1 MKSARTTR
9 GFFIVPTY
17 LTVYSRG
24 EEGYILS
31 QPTVDCSFR
40 GRSQGSRVCGRGIS
54 PLRRRPKDGARLAA
68 LQSPFGNLRPLRGQS
83 LAGRG
88 GSVSRRDHNQVYRRR
103 ATFQAEATEKKCRN
117 PNASRSSGKRG
128 LGGEALLSEKRPLP
142 QRLPHTSLRKG
153 ARGRVLLFREAP
165 SLAIT
170 YSIIAHSTVR
180 LFSFWRWRDRRRRPS
195 GERCQCRG
203 RSRSASRGNQR
214 IADAFPARQ

>member
-31 QPTVDCSFR
+31 RLRLTAPSAEGAKGAASADAGFR
-40 GRSQGSRVCGRGIS
+40 LCGHDQRTEPVWRLCNR
-54 PLRRRPKDGARLAA
+54 PLETFAPCGGNRWQVAAA
-68 LQSPFGNLRPLRGQS
+68 LSAAVTTTNPIEDASPFRRNQLRKKVATQTPAALRE
-83 LAGRG
+83 RG
-88 GSVSRRDHNQVYRRR
+88 S
-103 ATFQAEATEKKCRN
+103 
-117 PNASRSSGKRG
+117 
-128 LGGEALLSEKRPLP
+128 GGEALLSEKRPLP
-142 QRLPHTSLRKG
+142 QRLPHTSLREG

-170 YSIIAHSTVR
+170 YSIIARSTVR

-195 GERCQCRG
+195 GERCQGKG
-203 RSRSASRGNQR
+203 RSRSASRGSQR